1 MLNGVRQEQLYQ
13 CVKELHE
20 AGYSV
25 SGICNILEL
34 NRSSYYKWAKRVKS
48 RTEEEN
54 ELLLHDIGVIYAE
67 HNGTYGYRR
76 IADEY
81 NATHEKKYNVKRFY
95 RLVHIVD
102 LLAIIRRKRP
112 IYRRSK
118 PEVTAENILN
128 RDFSAETVNE
138 KWCTD
143 VTEMKYGSKGEK
155 AYLSAIMDLKSR
167 DIVSFAIG
175 EHNNNLLVFD
185 TFDLA
190 VQKYPDAH
198 PLFHSDRGFQYTS
211 KQFKEKLDK
220 RDMKQSMSRVG
231 RCIDNGPM
239 EGFWGILKCEM
250 YYLRHFDTYEELVQA
265 VEAFIHYYNHSR
277 RQHRLDCLS
286 PAAYRSLM
294 QAA

>member
-1 MLNGVRQEQLYQ
+1 MSGVRQEQLYQ
-13 CVKELHE
+13 CVKELHKI
-20 AGYSV
+20 GYAV

-34 NRSSYYKWAKRVKS
+34 NCSSYYKWAKRVKS
-48 RTEEEN
+48 HTEGEN

-95 RLVHIVD
+95 RLVHIVG
-102 LLAIIRRKRP
+102 LLAVIRRKRP
-112 IYRRSK
+112 IYRRSM

-143 VTEMKYGSKGEK
+143 VTEMKYGSEGEK
-155 AYLSAIMDLKSR
+155 AYLSAIMDLKCR

-175 EHNNNLLVFD
+175 KHNNNLLVFD

-190 VQKYPDAH
+190 VQKYPEAH
-198 PLFHSDRGFQYTS
+198 LLFHSNRGFQYTS

-220 RDMKQSMSRVG
+220 QDMKQSMSRVG

-250 YYLRHFDTYEELVQA
+250 YYLRHLILTKSLC
-265 VEAFIHYYNHSR
+265 
-277 RQHRLDCLS
+277 RL
-286 PAAYRSLM
+286 
-294 QAA
+294 